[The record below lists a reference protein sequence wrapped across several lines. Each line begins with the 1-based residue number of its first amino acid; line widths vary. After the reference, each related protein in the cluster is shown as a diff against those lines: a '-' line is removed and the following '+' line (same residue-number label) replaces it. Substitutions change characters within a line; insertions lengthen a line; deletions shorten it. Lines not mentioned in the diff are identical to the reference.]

1 MSDLHFLT
9 MLGFGFV
16 FGLRH
21 ALDTDH
27 VAAVSTMLAR
37 SSSVWRSGLV
47 GLCWGVGH
55 TVMLLAAGTL
65 VMAFQV
71 SIPDPVAQAFEGAV
85 GVMLVFLGGSLAW
98 TLYAERWHWHSH
110 EHDGARHLHVHH
122 HRSGPDHGHVH
133 WLKGAWKPFAVG
145 MVHGLAGSA
154 ALLLLVVSSVR
165 TLGEGLT
172 YIAVFGVGS
181 IFGMMLT
188 GALISLPM
196 VYAGS
201 WGTWGPV
208 AQVAVRGMVSLGSV
222 AVGMVMI
229 AQTGF
234 LGLWF

>member
-9 MLGFGFV
+9 MLGLGFV
-16 FGLRH
+16 LGFRH
-21 ALDTDH
+21 ALDADH

-47 GLCWGVGH
+47 SLYWGVGH
-55 TVMLLAAGTL
+55 TVVLLAAGTL

-71 SIPDPVAQAFEGAV
+71 SIPDPVAQALEGAV
-85 GVMLVFLGGSLAW
+85 GLMLVCLGGSLAW
-98 TLYAERWHWHSH
+98 TLYVERWHWHSH
-110 EHDGARHLHVHH
+110 EHDGARHLHIHH
-122 HRSGPDHGHVH
+122 HQQGADHNHLH
-133 WLKGAWKPFAVG
+133 WWNGAWKPFVVG

-154 ALLLLVVSSVR
+154 ALLLLVLSNVR

-208 AQVAVRGMVSLGSV
+208 AQVAVRGMVSLG
-222 AVGMVMI
+222 AVGIGAVMI
-229 AQTGF
+229 VQAGF
-234 LGLWF
+234 LSL